1 MSYKY
6 SGRML
11 REGRSWTDNDG
22 IQHPASW
29 GRWTDEEKA
38 AKGVVWEDDPAPF
51 DNRFYWGRDANG
63 DLIPKS
69 LDDVAEVDEDGN
81 PILDAKGEQV
91 ITLGLR
97 STLIAKV
104 KDQAGGLLQPTDW
117 MIIRGVELAGKPP
130 ALEVKAYRQAIRD
143 KSDQIETQIMVC
155 GTIEDI
161 IMLHTTPTDQDGN
174 PTGNPPI
181 SDWPKA

>member
-29 GRWTDEEKA
+29 GRWTAEEKA
-38 AKGVVWEDDPAPF
+38 AKGLVWVEDPAPF

-63 DLIPKS
+63 DLIPKN
-69 LDDVAEVDEDGN
+69 LDDVAEVDENGDPVLDEDGN
-81 PILDAKGEQV
+81 QV
-91 ITLGLR
+91 ITKGLR
-97 STLIAKV
+97 TTLIEKV
-104 KDQAGGLLQPTDW
+104 KAQAGDLLRPTDW

-130 ALEVKAYRQAIRD
+130 ALEVKAYRQVIRD

-174 PTGNPPI
+174 PTGNAPI
-181 SDWPKA
+181 ADWPEA